1 MLRGAALFAAVLAVS
16 GCGIDPV
23 APKETRVDYAGFI
36 NSADQAAIYAN
47 SQCAQINR
55 LAVFKVE
62 DVVDGR
68 KGATFQCLPVPN
80 CYPAEAAAPGQPVAL
95 APAVPVA
102 MMPTTSAAPG
112 QPYTVPPAAAAR
124 LPGPIVA
131 MAPVSSARDRR
142 AARRAKGASI
152 EDQSDDTYIPFAA
165 VPVAAGPQPQRVP
178 SFETINVPTGP
189 NPVSAEAPGP
199 MAAGSYA
206 VAAAPSWRRAVTC
219 KPNATL
225 PLAVDRLPTGDYYP
239 F

>member
-23 APKETRVDYAGFI
+23 TPKETRVDYAGFI

-55 LAVFKVE
+55 LAVFKAE

-80 CYPAEAAAPGQPVAL
+80 CYPAEAAAPGQPVVL
-95 APAVPVA
+95 APGAVPVA
-102 MMPTTSAAPG
+102 APGTSAG
-112 QPYTVPPAAAAR
+112 QPYTVPAAAAAR
-124 LPGPIVA
+124 LPGPVVA
-131 MAPVSSARDRR
+131 MAPVSSKRDRKAGRR
-142 AARRAKGASI
+142 AASGPSI

-178 SFETINVPTGP
+178 SYDTINVPTGP
-189 NPVSAEAPGP
+189 NPVSAAAPGP
-199 MAAGSYA
+199 QPVGSYA
-206 VAAAPSWRRAVTC
+206 TAAAPSWQRAVTC
-219 KPNATL
+219 KPNQTL
-225 PLAVDRLPTGDYYP
+225 PLAVNRLPTGDVYP

>member
-23 APKETRVDYAGFI
+23 TPKETRVDYAGFI

-55 LAVFKVE
+55 LAVFKAE

-80 CYPAEAAAPGQPVAL
+80 CYPQEAAAPGQPVAL
-95 APAVPVA
+95 TPAAVPVA
-102 MMPTTSAAPG
+102 A
-112 QPYTVPPAAAAR
+112 PAAASAR
-124 LPGPIVA
+124 LPGQVVA
-131 MAPVSSARDRR
+131 MAPVSSKRDRK
-142 AARRAKGASI
+142 AARRAAAGPSA

-165 VPVAAGPQPQRVP
+165 TPVAAGPQPQRVP
-178 SFETINVPTGP
+178 SYETINVPTGP
-189 NPVSAEAPGP
+189 NPVSAESPGP
-199 MAAGSYA
+199 QPVGSYA
-206 VAAAPSWRRAVTC
+206 TAAAPSWRRAVTC
-219 KPNATL
+219 KPAQNL
-225 PLAVDRLPTGDYYP
+225 PLAVNQLPTGDAYP